1 MALGLIEVFGFTTS
15 IVVADAVAKAADVT
29 IVALD
34 KNKPANGDAAEVPL
48 LMTIKFEGDV
58 AAVEAGMQAGVAAVI
73 VDVVLNLGAGV
84 LKEKRMLLNII
95 MVAAFAAALM
105 GVNVVYIILASGV
118 VGIVCALTGKGK
130 KHAA

>member
-1 MALGLIEVFGFTTS
+1 
-15 IVVADAVAKAADVT
+15 
-29 IVALD
+29 
-34 KNKPANGDAAEVPL
+34 
-48 LMTIKFEGDV
+48 
-58 AAVEAGMQAGVAAVI
+58 
-73 VDVVLNLGAGV
+73 
-84 LKEKRMLLNII
+84 MLLNII

>member
-1 MALGLIEVFGFTTS
+1 M
-15 IVVADAVAKAADVT
+15 
-29 IVALD
+29 
-34 KNKPANGDAAEVPL
+34 
-48 LMTIKFEGDV
+48 
-58 AAVEAGMQAGVAAVI
+58 
-73 VDVVLNLGAGV
+73 LNLGAGV

-118 VGIVCALTGKGK
+118 VGIVCALAGKGK

>member
-1 MALGLIEVFGFTTS
+1 MDSLI
-15 IVVADAVAKAADVT
+15 
-29 IVALD
+29 
-34 KNKPANGDAAEVPL
+34 NL
-48 LMTIKFEGDV
+48 LV
-58 AAVEAGMQAGVAAVI
+58 AAVLAGMQAGVAAVI

>member
-1 MALGLIEVFGFTTS
+1 
-15 IVVADAVAKAADVT
+15 
-29 IVALD
+29 
-34 KNKPANGDAAEVPL
+34 
-48 LMTIKFEGDV
+48 
-58 AAVEAGMQAGVAAVI
+58 MQAGVAAVI